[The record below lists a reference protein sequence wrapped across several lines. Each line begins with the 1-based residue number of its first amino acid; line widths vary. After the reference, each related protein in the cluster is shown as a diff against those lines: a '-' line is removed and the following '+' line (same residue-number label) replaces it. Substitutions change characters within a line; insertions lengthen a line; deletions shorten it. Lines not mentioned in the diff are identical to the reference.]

1 MLKDCLPL
9 MGPWMKRWTMKPQC
23 LLSGTLQIVKAL
35 LQGLYIPP
43 SPSGL
48 LPTMLREGGLSSASW
63 RWGEGRWFTQSTQIE
78 FLFIDCSA
86 VLCTNFE
93 TSCKL
98 VKCSA
103 TEVQPSP
110 GTSFLLVNFPFLAN
124 HYHRKEGL
132 LFCCWCLVLLQGN
145 SVQFTRP
152 ICPSLPLPTA
162 EEGLEI
168 IAIWEE
174 RFYQLCLRTLSLL
187 SFGLDQFSKENSC
200 CLPLCPLINH
210 KPLALSG
217 EAAAPWTFE
226 AGHLTPC

>member
-1 MLKDCLPL
+1 
-9 MGPWMKRWTMKPQC
+9 
-23 LLSGTLQIVKAL
+23 
-35 LQGLYIPP
+35 
-43 SPSGL
+43 
-48 LPTMLREGGLSSASW
+48 MLREGSLSSASW

-86 VLCTNFE
+86 VLCANSE
-93 TSCKL
+93 TSYKL

-162 EEGLEI
+162 EEGLEDNCNLGGEI
-168 IAIWEE
+168 
-174 RFYQLCLRTLSLL
+174 LPTLPTYSFSLVFWTWPILKRKRLL
-187 SFGLDQFSKENSC
+187 SAFVSTHQPQTISIEWGSRCSMDIWSRASNPMLVLSSETASSW
-200 CLPLCPLINH
+200 
-210 KPLALSG
+210 AL
-217 EAAAPWTFE
+217 E
-226 AGHLTPC
+226 AGHLTWESTSLAISLVYLTFRSREWQGHTFIFSHF